1 MSTMLGRIFG
11 GKKTVDPKTPQES
24 ISKLRETEDM
34 LMKKQDFLEKKIQQ
48 ETATARANAASNKR
62 VALQALKRKKQHEK
76 QQSHIDGVLQT
87 IEYQRT
93 SLENAATN
101 AEILGVMGTAAKA
114 MKAAHKD
121 MDVDQVHELMED
133 IAEQQDVANEIAE
146 AISNPIGFGNDIND
160 EELMAELA
168 ELEEETIN
176 EKLITVGPTPTDNL
190 NTKLPEAPKD
200 AMPVRQTKKKEDDD
214 MAELEQWATS

>member
-1 MSTMLGRIFG
+1 MTMLGKIFG
-11 GKKTVDPKTPQES
+11 GKKEAAGPTPQES
-24 ISKLRETEDM
+24 ISKLRETEEM
-34 LMKKQDFLEKKIQQ
+34 LMKKQEYLEKKIQQ
-48 ETATARANAASNKR
+48 ETNTARSNASNNKR

-87 IEYQRT
+87 IEYQRS

-101 AEILGVMGTAAKA
+101 AEILSVMGTAAKA
-114 MKAAHKD
+114 MKVAHKE

-133 IAEQQDVANEIAE
+133 IAEQQDLANEIAD
-146 AISNPIGFGNDIND
+146 AISNPIGFGNDID
-160 EELMAELA
+160 DADLMAELN

-190 NTKLPEAPKD
+190 ANKLPEAPKD
-200 AMPVRQTKKKEDDD
+200 TIPVRQQKKKEDDD
-214 MAELEQWATS
+214 MAALEEWATS